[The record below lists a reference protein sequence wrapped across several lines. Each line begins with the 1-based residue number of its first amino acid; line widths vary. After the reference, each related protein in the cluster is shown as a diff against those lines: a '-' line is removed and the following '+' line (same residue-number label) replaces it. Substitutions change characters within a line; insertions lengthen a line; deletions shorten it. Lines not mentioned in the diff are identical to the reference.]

1 MTNTLDEMCREM
13 RDGLVAL
20 RNLKAR
26 YPNSR
31 AFLNFLN
38 RKERDYEE
46 FLKLVSRLPK
56 NTFAPAV
63 VDYLREIKADR
74 KFFGMTQRTKDYFKV
89 TKKLLNEIAAEN

>member
-1 MTNTLDEMCREM
+1 MANTLDEMCREM

-20 RNLKAR
+20 RNLKVR

-31 AFLNFLN
+31 AFLNFLDC
-38 RKERDYEE
+38 KERDYKE
-46 FLKLVSRLPK
+46 FVKLVAPLRQD
-56 NTFAPAV
+56 TFAPNV
-63 VDYLREIKADR
+63 VGYLREIKADR